1 MEDDRFRNT
10 YRIPS
15 ARAAWHDYSGG
26 TYFVT
31 ICTQNREHH
40 FGSIVY
46 NQNNEA
52 EMEYS
57 EMGRYANE
65 QFKNVSAHYPY
76 AEIPLWV
83 VMPNHVHCLVIIRN
97 NDAAQ
102 PNVETV
108 CTPSPLTQNDVNLIV
123 ETVCTPSLPMQNDT
137 NSNVQTV
144 YTPSLPAQNDA
155 NSNVQ
160 TVCTPSLPT
169 QNDANSIVQTVCT
182 LSLPAQNDANSI
194 VQTVC
199 TPSLQSQN
207 DANSIVQTVCTPSLL
222 DSTRWKNGIVNE
234 TMQNIS
240 KKRGLL
246 STTIGGLKRAI
257 THFAREN
264 GIYFQWQTRFHD
276 HIVRDWDDLNRIADY
291 IQHNPARWLQD
302 KFYSVT
308 S

>member
-1 MEDDRFRNT
+1 
-10 YRIPS
+10 
-15 ARAAWHDYSGG
+15 
-26 TYFVT
+26 
-31 ICTQNREHH
+31 
-40 FGSIVY
+40 
-46 NQNNEA
+46 
-52 EMEYS
+52 MEYS

-108 CTPSPLTQNDVNLIV
+108 CTPSPLTQNDVNSIV
-123 ETVCTPSLPMQNDT
+123 E
-137 NSNVQTV
+137 
-144 YTPSLPAQNDA
+144 
-155 NSNVQ
+155 
-160 TVCTPSLPT
+160 
-169 QNDANSIVQTVCT
+169 
-182 LSLPAQNDANSI
+182 
-194 VQTVC
+194 TVC

>member
-1 MEDDRFRNT
+1 
-10 YRIPS
+10 
-15 ARAAWHDYSGG
+15 
-26 TYFVT
+26 
-31 ICTQNREHH
+31 
-40 FGSIVY
+40 
-46 NQNNEA
+46 
-52 EMEYS
+52 MEYS

-108 CTPSPLTQNDVNLIV
+108 CTPSPLTQNDVNSIV
-123 ETVCTPSLPMQNDT
+123 ETVCTPSLQ
-137 NSNVQTV
+137 S
-144 YTPSLPAQNDA
+144 QNDA
-155 NSNVQ
+155 NLIVQ
-160 TVCTPSLPT
+160 TVCTPSLP
-169 QNDANSIVQTVCT
+169 A
-182 LSLPAQNDANSI
+182 
-194 VQTVC
+194 
-199 TPSLQSQN
+199 QN

>member
-108 CTPSPLTQNDVNLIV
+108 CTPSPLTQNDVNSIV
-123 ETVCTPSLPMQNDT
+123 ETVCTPSLQSQNDANLIVQTVCTPSLQSQNDANLNVQTVYTPSLPMQNDT

-144 YTPSLPAQNDA
+144 YTPSLPA
-155 NSNVQ
+155 
-160 TVCTPSLPT
+160 
-169 QNDANSIVQTVCT
+169 
-182 LSLPAQNDANSI
+182 
-194 VQTVC
+194 
-199 TPSLQSQN
+199 QN

-302 KFYSVT
+302 KFYT
-308 S
+308 